1 MIKSM
6 TGYGKSSLNSD
17 EHILEVEIKTVN
29 HRYLDINIR
38 MPKSLLPLEHKIRKE
53 ISSKLKRGK
62 IDVFINYFDLSEN
75 DSLINYD
82 KGLAGSYINT
92 LKELS
97 NSFDIENDIKVS
109 LISNF
114 PDVIYKLDKEIN
126 IDFVWSSLKNVLNV
140 AIDNVYSMRK
150 SEGQNMK
157 IDMKKNANEIIKLIN
172 IIEEKDLNV
181 IPLYKEKLIKK
192 IEDLK
197 LDSPVDENR
206 IALEVTLF
214 ADKSSIDEE
223 VARLKSHMD
232 LFFKYLEDDSDVI
245 GRKLDFLA
253 QEMNREAN
261 TITSKSVD
269 MEITNNTLE
278 IKNHIE
284 KLREQM
290 QNIE

>member
-1 MIKSM
+1 
-6 TGYGKSSLNSD
+6 
-17 EHILEVEIKTVN
+17 
-29 HRYLDINIR
+29 
-38 MPKSLLPLEHKIRKE
+38 
-53 ISSKLKRGK
+53 
-62 IDVFINYFDLSEN
+62 
-75 DSLINYD
+75 
-82 KGLAGSYINT
+82 
-92 LKELS
+92 
-97 NSFDIENDIKVS
+97 
-109 LISNF
+109 
-114 PDVIYKLDKEIN
+114 
-126 IDFVWSSLKNVLNV
+126 
-140 AIDNVYSMRK
+140 
-150 SEGQNMK
+150 MK
-157 IDMKKNANEIIKLIN
+157 MDMEKNANEIIKLIN

-181 IPLYKEKLIKK
+181 IPLYKEKLIRK